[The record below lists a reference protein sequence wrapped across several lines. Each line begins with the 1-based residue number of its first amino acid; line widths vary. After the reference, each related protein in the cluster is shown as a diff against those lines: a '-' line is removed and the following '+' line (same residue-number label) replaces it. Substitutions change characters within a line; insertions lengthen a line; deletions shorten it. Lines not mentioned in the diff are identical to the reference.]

1 MAIYFTQ
8 ERKKMWTQSTAV
20 CSAISMQVSS
30 TKANLYISTN
40 KKNIYDF
47 ILLMLRGFQYILECN
62 SMFFCL
68 YCLCKIHVIMLR
80 KVIGVSV
87 IKLAFRT
94 VFKPQD
100 SWPTHGP

>member
-30 TKANLYISTN
+30 TQANLYISTN

-47 ILLMLRGFQYILECN
+47 IF
-62 SMFFCL
+62 
-68 YCLCKIHVIMLR
+68 
-80 KVIGVSV
+80 
-87 IKLAFRT
+87 
-94 VFKPQD
+94 
-100 SWPTHGP
+100 